1 VTEEQEEEMDRV
13 EMWVAGM
20 KVEYHFNII
29 NVQHTF

>member
-20 KVEYHFNII
+20 QVEYHFIFL
-29 NVQHTF
+29 H